1 MNNWIFVITK
11 VNKLSCGFLIGIF
24 DIDIFN
30 EIYIFLFNE
39 IYIKFFVNGN
49 IYDLFDNR
57 AKQQCGFSISRRST
71 LNTQSVH
78 KASKSIIVEIH
89 PNNTIKHP
97 NNTWKQTKYSH
108 FKFWSLQ
115 SYPNLRV
122 NFFNLFYDT
131 FL

>member
-1 MNNWIFVITK
+1 MIR
-11 VNKLSCGFLIGIF
+11 IF

-57 AKQQCGFSISRRST
+57 AKQQCGFFISRRST

-89 PNNTIKHP
+89 PSNTILLGNRPSIAILSSEVCKV
-97 NNTWKQTKYSH
+97 TQI
-108 FKFWSLQ
+108 
-115 SYPNLRV
+115 
-122 NFFNLFYDT
+122 
-131 FL
+131 